1 MLSRLQLAFSSEPL
15 PLEKEIHFGVTAVV
29 DRTFP
34 LDCRSLCDA
43 PFTDAVFEL
52 SQAVCASPY
61 ARVRSA
67 EGGQLSM
74 RKRWV

>member
-29 DRTFP
+29 DRTFR

-43 PFTDAVFEL
+43 PFTDAEL